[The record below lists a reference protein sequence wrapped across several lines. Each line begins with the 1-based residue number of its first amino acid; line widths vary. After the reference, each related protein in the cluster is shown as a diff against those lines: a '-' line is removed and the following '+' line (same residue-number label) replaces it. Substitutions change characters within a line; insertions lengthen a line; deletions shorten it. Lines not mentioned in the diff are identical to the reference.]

1 MYKTDVKSIIMTA
14 DEFAQAGSAPV
25 DGHETIVVA
34 DTPTGVPGVLSA
46 VDMASAL
53 ALARYKVQIVG
64 QAPAD
69 RQETTE

>member
-1 MYKTDVKSIIMTA
+1 MNKISIKSIIMTA
-14 DEFAQAGSAPV
+14 DEFVALGNKPFA
-25 DGHETIVVA
+25 GHETIVIA
-34 DTPTGVPGVLSA
+34 DKPTGVPGVLTA
-46 VDMASAL
+46 VDMQSAL